1 MKVCVSACVSG
12 SVGVCMSVCTCVSVC
27 AWVCV
32 WVGMCGC
39 IGVNV
44 CACGCALELKPWHAT
59 FLVIINEAFPAELKN
74 YLDKLELWRPLP
86 P

>member
-1 MKVCVSACVSG
+1 M
-12 SVGVCMSVCTCVSVC
+12 
-27 AWVCV
+27 
-32 WVGMCGC
+32 
-39 IGVNV
+39 GVNV
-44 CACGCALELKPWHAT
+44 CASGCALELKPWHAT